1 MSNNIPTTIDYR
13 PSTNDQRP
21 IAIRAE
27 NISKRYTLQKQK
39 TFKEFLP
46 ALIGRQETVIKFNA
60 LNHINIEIQK
70 GQSLGILGRNGSGKS
85 TLLKIIAGV
94 TKPSD
99 GRITVNGRIAP
110 LIELGA
116 GFHPE
121 LTGRENVYLNGSI
134 LGIRRKHMDK
144 LYDEIVEFSELQ
156 EFMDQPIKYYSS
168 GMYTRLAFS
177 VAVAETPDIL
187 LVDEILAVGDAKFQ
201 QKCLARMEEFRAS
214 GSTMVMVSHGAEQL
228 EKYCDKGLVLDQG
241 NQLFFG
247 DIAKATKK
255 YSEIL

>member
-1 MSNNIPTTIDYR
+1 MYNH
-13 PSTNDQRP
+13 
-21 IAIRAE
+21 IAIKAE
-27 NISKRYTLQKQK
+27 NISKIYRLQKHR
-39 TFKEFLP
+39 TFKEFIP
-46 ALIGRQETVIKFNA
+46 ALLGRQETLIKFNA
-60 LNHINIEIQK
+60 LSHINIEIKK
-70 GQSLGILGRNGSGKS
+70 GESLGILGRNGSGKS

-134 LGIRRKHMDK
+134 LGIRKKQMDR
-144 LYDEIVEFSELQ
+144 LYDEIVAFSELK

-187 LVDEILAVGDAKFQ
+187 LVDEILAVGDIKFQ
-201 QKCLARMEEFRAS
+201 QKCLKRMEEFRRS
-214 GSTMVMVSHGAEQL
+214 GSTMVMVSHGPEQL
-228 EKYCDKGLVLDQG
+228 EKYCDKGLLLNEG
-241 NQLFFG
+241 KQLFFG
-247 DIAKATKK
+247 DIKETTKK
-255 YSEIL
+255 YAELY